1 MRQIPFRSE
10 QLIIRI
16 GFALA
21 LSMLAMIAVTAYLS
35 ITGFVERVALVERT
49 QQTFIANQ
57 DVLTLVKDAV
67 IAQRGYVITGEARYL
82 VPRDIAAAALHDKVQ
97 ALKALAGPQNPEN
110 LPRLDELESISDGIL
125 VIISKSIELKRQG
138 VPAEATEQVLLIDQ
152 GKRDLDRARA
162 LVAEIRTASSKT
174 MLESLHESQATGE
187 NTTRAL
193 IVTELASFAILL
205 LAFGFLTRQVL
216 LRSRAEAALKRAND
230 DLEGRIAGRTAELAQ
245 ANTQLERKVVE
256 HQHARTEITALNLT
270 LESRVSQR
278 TAQLEEANQQMESFG
293 YSVSHDLRA
302 PLRAIMG
309 YARIL
314 DADHGHR
321 LDAEGMDLLRVI
333 SDNSRKMGQLIDDL
347 LAFSR
352 MSRQPFVVGP
362 VNMGE
367 LARDAVRDLQ
377 AASPDAPMR
386 IEVKS
391 MPGLMGDSHLLR
403 LVWVNLL
410 ANAVKFA
417 ARNPAALVE
426 AGGCV
431 SGDESV
437 FYVRDNGVGFD
448 MRYYDKLFGVFERL
462 HSAEEFPGTG
472 VGLATVRRVVM
483 RHGGRVWAEGQ
494 VGQGATFHF
503 ALPRVDHDVRR

>member
-1 MRQIPFRSE
+1 MRRISLSSE
-10 QLIIRI
+10 QLIIKI

-21 LSMLAMIAVTAYLS
+21 LSMLAVIAVTAYQS

-82 VPRDIAAAALHDKVQ
+82 VPRDVAAATLHDKVQ

-110 LPRLDELESISDGIL
+110 LPRIDELERIANGIL
-125 VIISKSIELKRQG
+125 VIISKSIALKGKG
-138 VPAEATEQVLLIDQ
+138 VPAEASEQVSLIDQ

-162 LVAEIRTASSKT
+162 LVAEVRTSANNT
-174 MLESLHESQATGE
+174 MLDSLHESQTTGQT
-187 NTTRAL
+187 TTRAL
-193 IVTELASFAILL
+193 VVTELASFVILL
-205 LAFGFLTRQVL
+205 LAFGFLTRQVA
-216 LRSRAEAALKRAND
+216 LRSQAEVALKRAND
-230 DLEGRIAGRTAELAQ
+230 DLEGRIAERTTELAQ
-245 ANTQLERKVVE
+245 TNTRLERKVVD
-256 HQHARTEITALNLT
+256 HQLARTEITALNQS
-270 LESRVSQR
+270 LESRVSER

-314 DADHGHR
+314 EVDHGHR
-321 LDAEGMDLLRVI
+321 LDVEGMNLLNVI
-333 SDNSRKMGQLIDDL
+333 ADCSRKMGQLIDDL

-352 MSRQPFVVGP
+352 MSRQPLVVGP

-367 LARDAVRDLQ
+367 LARDAMRDLQ
-377 AASPDAPMR
+377 AANPESPVR
-386 IEVKS
+386 IEIGD
-391 MPGLMGDSHLLR
+391 MPGLTGDPHLLS

-410 ANAVKFA
+410 ANAVKFTS
-417 ARNPAALVE
+417 RNPAALVE
-426 AGGCV
+426 AGGHADGEECV
-431 SGDESV
+431 Y
-437 FYVRDNGVGFD
+437 YVKDNGVGFD

-472 VGLATVRRVVM
+472 VGLATVRRVVL
-483 RHGGRVWAEGQ
+483 RHGGRVWAESV
-494 VGQGATFHF
+494 VGQGATFNF
-503 ALPRVDHDVRR
+503 ALPRRDSNVHR